1 MYFSSAN
8 CVIKLGP
15 KDSDS
20 LEELEDVVGVNVSE
34 TEQVLPIYG
43 WRDREYSKV
52 GKGNILVTGS
62 IIYNANTKLYLES
75 ILLPS
80 LYRRNYTIAGNTV
93 GSGMYTVN
101 SDLHIGSTA
110 EELVG
115 NMVAQQRVTQMVTD
129 LNNSSEYDAPDL
141 KLLLQVARLHKKYNY
156 PKETLKSGSYNG
168 PEGNIPKLSDV
179 EANMAITNNNGNIYK
194 ISSITFNS
202 TATEVQGGSA
212 SNIKLARGF
221 IAKRFYEV

>member
-8 CVIKLGP
+8 CVIKLGL
-15 KDSDS
+15 KDSS
-20 LEELEDVVGVNVSE
+20 YLEELEDLVGVNVSE

-52 GKGNILVTGS
+52 GKGNILATGS
-62 IIYNANTKLYLES
+62 IIYNANIPLYLER
-75 ILLPS
+75 ILLPQS
-80 LYRRNYTIAGNTV
+80 YERVTYNSSRNRDYYQNELAYDKQSDMV
-93 GSGMYTVN
+93 GSRVRDMA
-101 SDLHIGSTA
+101 SDLTGKDD
-110 EELVG
+110 V
-115 NMVAQQRVTQMVTD
+115 
-129 LNNSSEYDAPDL
+129 PDL
-141 KLLLQVARLHKKYNY
+141 QLLLQVARLHKKYNY
-156 PKETLKSGSYNG
+156 PSTGITMRDTLSNVSEENL
-168 PEGNIPKLSDV
+168 PRLSDI
-179 EANMAITNNNGNIYK
+179 EAMMQIKTPNSIYK